1 MHNKKYNNKTQ
12 NFIQGLRPF
21 SNSIPHGLKKILK
34 KSGYNFNNIVDNW
47 TKMVGKETS
56 QACYPV
62 KVKTSRNNIN
72 GTLILNVIHGKEI
85 EVEYNKS
92 EIISKINSF
101 FGYNC
106 IKQIKLR
113 TTQQEKMKT
122 KMKKN
127 SKKIF
132 KKLEKLENIEL
143 KKSLNQLI
151 EAFNTKNNV

>member
-1 MHNKKYNNKTQ
+1 MHNKKYNKTH

-62 KVKTSRNNIN
+62 KVKTSRDNIN

-113 TTQQEKMKT
+113 TAQQEKMKT
-122 KMKKN
+122 KIKKN
-127 SKKIF
+127 SKKFF
-132 KKLEKLENIEL
+132 KKLEKLENVEL

-151 EAFNTKNNV
+151 DAFNTKNNV

>member
-62 KVKTSRNNIN
+62 KVKTSRDNIN

-113 TTQQEKMKT
+113 TAQQEKMKT
-122 KMKKN
+122 KIKKN
-127 SKKIF
+127 SKKFF
-132 KKLEKLENIEL
+132 KKLENIEL

-151 EAFNTKNNV
+151 DAFNTKNNV

>member
-1 MHNKKYNNKTQ
+1 MHNKKVNNKTQ

-122 KMKKN
+122 KMIKN
-127 SKKIF
+127 
-132 KKLEKLENIEL
+132 
-143 KKSLNQLI
+143 
-151 EAFNTKNNV
+151 

>member
-21 SNSIPHGLKKILK
+21 FFSIPHGLKKILK

-62 KVKTSRNNIN
+62 KVKTSRDNIN

-113 TTQQEKMKT
+113 TAQQEKMKT
-122 KMKKN
+122 KIKKN
-127 SKKIF
+127 SKKFF
-132 KKLEKLENIEL
+132 KKLEKLENVEL

-151 EAFNTKNNV
+151 DAFNTKNNV

>member
-113 TTQQEKMKT
+113 TAQQEKMKA
-122 KMKKN
+122 KIKKN
-127 SKKIF
+127 SKKFF
-132 KKLEKLENIEL
+132 KKLEKLENVEL

-151 EAFNTKNNV
+151 DAFNTKNNV

>member
-21 SNSIPHGLKKILK
+21 SNSIPQGLKKILK

>member
-47 TKMVGKETS
+47 TKKVGKETS

-62 KVKTSRNNIN
+62 KVKTSRDNIN

-113 TTQQEKMKT
+113 TAQQEKMKT
-122 KMKKN
+122 KIKKN
-127 SKKIF
+127 SKKFF
-132 KKLEKLENIEL
+132 KKLEKLENVEL

-151 EAFNTKNNV
+151 DAFNTKNNV